1 MAPRTPRQTAPK
13 GLGAPGRALWRDVTA
28 KYQLRADEMRVLE
41 AACREAD
48 LIDRLETEM
57 PAAKLIV
64 TGSQGQPV
72 INPMIPELR
81 QHRATMAQL
90 LRQLK
95 LPDEGASAEQ
105 RSNAARDAANARW
118 GNRGRTA

>member
-1 MAPRTPRQTAPK
+1 MAPRNPGQTAPK
-13 GLGAPGRALWRDVTA
+13 GLTTVGRSLWRDVTT
-28 KYQLRADEMRVLE
+28 KYQLRADELRVLE

-48 LIDRLETEM
+48 LIDRLESAM
-57 PAAKLIV
+57 PDAKLIV

-72 INPMIPELR
+72 INPMVPELR

-95 LPDEGASAEQ
+95 LPDDGASAEQ
-105 RSNAARDAANARW
+105 RSNQARDAANARW
-118 GNRGRTA
+118 GNRGRSA